1 MNDISVLIIN
11 KNYGRFLLEAV
22 NSVLSQTL
30 LPKELII
37 IDDFSEDESRTI
49 YSNISDG
56 IWERSIDLPLTIFF
70 NPISK
75 GVVYSRN
82 KAVTLSSGTYV
93 CFLDADDYLESNYLK
108 ETRDTLTTH
117 SNLGIAYTDFILFDR
132 YAAERYAVIPTEEK
146 EAVVEPNFLR
156 RKFPEFTEESKKL
169 LQTRNFIHGGSF
181 FKRVCYN
188 AVGGYIKSSISED
201 YNFFKRIISAGWDA
215 KKCNNTYLYYRQHST
230 TQFNIVG
237 EKWFFLLETKDY

>member
-37 IDDFSEDESRTI
+37 IDDLSEDESQTI
-49 YSNISDG
+49 YSNISCS
-56 IWERSIDLPLTIFF
+56 IRERNIDLSLTICF

-82 KAVTLSSGTYV
+82 KAVTLSSGEYI
-93 CFLDADDYLESNYLK
+93 CFLDADDYLETNYLEK
-108 ETRDTLTTH
+108 TYETITTD
-117 SNLGIAYTDFILFDR
+117 SSIGVVYTDFILFGR

-146 EAVVEPNFLR
+146 EDKIEISFLR
-156 RKFPEFTEESKKL
+156 RRFPEFTEESKKL
-169 LQTRNFIHGGSF
+169 LQTRNFIHGGSL
-181 FKRVCYN
+181 FKRTCYN
-188 AVGGYIKSSISED
+188 AVGGYVKSNIPED
-201 YNFFKRIISAGWDA
+201 YNFFKRIISAGWNA
-215 KKCNNTYLYYRQHST
+215 KKCNDTYLYYRQHST

-237 EKWFFLLETKDY
+237 EK